1 MMLDADEIFNL
12 AHDQELYAFE
22 GETNLPLLSDGLARE
37 VGYAAWDSGFSQGW
51 ERGIRAVIELIDRA
65 GKGGVKE
72 RLESLIEEG
81 EG

>member
-1 MMLDADEIFNL
+1 MMTDADEIFNL

-51 ERGIRAVIELIDRA
+51 ERGILAIIELIDRS
-65 GKGGVKE
+65 GRGGVKE
-72 RLESLIEEG
+72 RLESLMEG

>member
-1 MMLDADEIFNL
+1 MLDADEIFNL

>member
-1 MMLDADEIFNL
+1 MLDADEIFNL

-65 GKGGVKE
+65 GGGGVKE

-81 EG
+81 ES